1 MDSGH
6 NNFSCSL
13 LFTVFQEFVKCS
25 NKDIEQIIK
34 KEMSGDVK
42 NAFYAIGNDYFSL
55 QTLFSFT
62 FKFAT
67 TDDTVN
73 EIQSG

>member
-1 MDSGH
+1 M
-6 NNFSCSL
+6 
-13 LFTVFQEFVKCS
+13 FQEFVKCS

-42 NAFYAIGNDYFSL
+42 NAFYAIGNNYFSL

-67 TDDTVN
+67 ADDTVD